1 MRINSILTSLLT
13 TVFLTACNSGRQANN
28 TYDWG
33 KLPQQ
38 ADLNWAD
45 SVGSR
50 KQPEGTIVS
59 ANSFGAIA
67 DSTKLSTEAIQKAID
82 SCAASGG
89 GTVTLAPGHYLV
101 GALFIKSGVNLLLD
115 KGVTLLASTDINNYP
130 EFRSRIAGIEMTW
143 PSAVVN
149 IMDAE
154 NAALTGEGFIDCRGK
169 VFWDKYW
176 EMRKEYEKKKLR
188 WIVDYD
194 CKRVRGILVSN
205 SKHITLKDFTLV
217 RTGFW
222 ACQILYS
229 DHCSVDGVTINNNV
243 GGHGPSTDGID
254 IDSSTNI
261 LVENCE
267 VDCNDD
273 NICIKAGR
281 DADGLRVNRPT
292 ENVVIRNC
300 TARKG
305 AGLAVRL
312 PVLSVMCLPTI

>member
-130 EFRSRIAGIEMTW
+130 EFRSRIAGIEMVW
-143 PSAVVN
+143 PSAVINVVKQKN
-149 IMDAE
+149 VAVS
-154 NAALTGEGFIDCRGK
+154 GKGVIDCRGK
-169 VFWDKYW
+169 
-176 EMRKEYEKKKLR
+176 
-188 WIVDYD
+188 
-194 CKRVRGILVSN
+194 
-205 SKHITLKDFTLV
+205 
-217 RTGFW
+217 
-222 ACQILYS
+222 
-229 DHCSVDGVTINNNV
+229 
-243 GGHGPSTDGID
+243 
-254 IDSSTNI
+254 
-261 LVENCE
+261 
-267 VDCNDD
+267 
-273 NICIKAGR
+273 
-281 DADGLRVNRPT
+281 
-292 ENVVIRNC
+292 
-300 TARKG
+300 
-305 AGLAVRL
+305 
-312 PVLSVMCLPTI
+312 